1 MQIIFL
7 ANKAKNILK
16 RMINRMQN
24 FNSNQNYNFSNNIKQ
39 FELNEAKKKM
49 GLNQVQAQLPALQQS
64 NQLSNQS
71 QQKFNTLF

>member
-1 MQIIFL
+1 M
-7 ANKAKNILK
+7 K

>member
-1 MQIIFL
+1 
-7 ANKAKNILK
+7 
-16 RMINRMQN
+16 MQN

>member
-1 MQIIFL
+1 
-7 ANKAKNILK
+7 
-16 RMINRMQN
+16 MINRMQN